1 MSQTEE
7 YLDVFD
13 EQNQPTGVALPRSQ
27 VHAEGLWHRTVHIY
41 LYRQG
46 TLGLEFLLH
55 LRSMQKETGPGRWD
69 TRFGGHIKAGQS
81 VEEGVRD
88 ELHEEIGLDA
98 SRINLVEGEWD
109 RRDNPPN
116 REYTKIYFL
125 EFNDSLDTLKFN
137 DGEVDD
143 VKWATVEEIKSGMR
157 ANPDHYSARL
167 DGFEKVVE
175 YLGANI

>member
-1 MSQTEE
+1 MSQAEE

-13 EQNQPTGVALPRSQ
+13 ENNQPTGVALPRGQ

-41 LYRQG
+41 LFRQRIE
-46 TLGLEFLLH
+46 GLEFLLH
-55 LRSMQKETGPGRWD
+55 LRSMKKESAPGCWD
-69 TRFGGHIKAGQS
+69 TRFGGHVKAGQTM
-81 VEEGVRD
+81 EEGVRD
-88 ELHEEIGLDA
+88 ELVEEIGLDV
-98 SRINLVEGEWD
+98 SRLKIFGGEWHK
-109 RRDNPPN
+109 RDNPPN
-116 REYTKIYFL
+116 REYTQIYFL

-157 ANPDHYSARL
+157 ANPDQYSARL

-175 YLGANI
+175 YLLTNT